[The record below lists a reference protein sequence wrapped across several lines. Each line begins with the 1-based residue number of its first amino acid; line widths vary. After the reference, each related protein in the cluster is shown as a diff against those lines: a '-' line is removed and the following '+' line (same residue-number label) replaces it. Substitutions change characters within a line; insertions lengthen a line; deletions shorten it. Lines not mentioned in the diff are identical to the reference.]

1 MSTRSL
7 ADHLHVDEDVLAH
20 YHRILLAIQDQ
31 APELTSQ
38 IIAAMVA
45 EVPAY
50 ARQDESFRQEAARI
64 VTKAALLT
72 TTAGL
77 DGRRLT
83 TSDIAAS
90 HRELAVRSARTDIP
104 LQAYLKSFRVS
115 QRIYW
120 NAIVAQSDGSPAADK
135 AVLLINTELVRYI
148 HLISTYGAQAFLEF
162 QNQLVADADRQR
174 RDLVENLLAGVMP
187 ARRQLVELA
196 RAHGVTPNAGLVVVV
211 ALKIGDGFGADDL
224 YMACTALAEAGVAER
239 RTLVAARHDEI
250 VALAVSRSDH
260 ESQKLCAAVSEAH
273 DQLVRHG
280 ITLAIGVS
288 TIAAGVA
295 ELPRGYQEARMALD
309 LVSDKRGKGGITA
322 LPLLSPIR
330 YLALRADT
338 TAWQLVDPQVR
349 DLLEDDR
356 VRGGPLVETI
366 RAFADSDLNLRAT
379 AQRLQVHHNT
389 AQYRLRRI
397 QERTG
402 RNPRHI
408 ADLMELLVAISLRD
422 SIRPHV

>member
-7 ADHLHVDEDVLAH
+7 ADHLHVDEEVLAH
-20 YHRILLAIQDQ
+20 YRRILLTIRDQ
-31 APELTSQ
+31 AGELAGQ

-72 TTAGL
+72 TNAGL
-77 DGRRLT
+77 EGRRLT
-83 TSDIAAS
+83 TSDIAGS

-120 NAIVAQSDGSPAADK
+120 NAIVGQSDGSPAADK

-187 ARRQLVELA
+187 ARRQLLELA
-196 RAHGVTPNAGLVVVV
+196 RAHGVGQDADLVVIV

-224 YMACTALAEAGVAER
+224 YMACAALAGASVTDK

-250 VALAVSRSDH
+250 VALAVSRSDQ
-260 ESQKLCAAVSEAH
+260 ESQRLSAAVAEAR
-273 DQLVRHG
+273 DELARQG
-280 ITLAIGVS
+280 IDLAVGVS
-288 TIAAGVA
+288 TIASGVG

-309 LVSDKRGKGGITA
+309 LVGGKGGITA

-338 TAWQLVDPQVR
+338 TAWHLVDPQVR
-349 DLLEDDR
+349 ELLEDDR
-356 VRGGPLVETI
+356 ARGGPLVETI

-397 QERTG
+397 QERTS

-408 ADLMELLVAISLRD
+408 ADLMELLVAISLH
-422 SIRPHV
+422 RPDV